1 MVTIFSFLRNLHI
14 IFQSTNVNC
23 TDLHSHQQC
32 GKVLFLYILSSFY
45 FVDFSLMAILTGVR
59 HFKKTFNKIL
69 LGLFIFQIKNNA

>member
-14 IFQSTNVNC
+14 VFQSANVNC

-32 GKVLFLYILSSFY
+32 GRVPFSTSSSIY
-45 FVDFSLMAILTGVR
+45 FVDFSMMAIPTGVR